1 MKKSKLIHYLDL
13 FSKYSSLTSGTFAA
27 VLIFFMAMLIIV
39 DVTGRSTTGWTTLV
53 ADEVSAFMVVAIVFL
68 GLAHTQHMG
77 RHIEIHI
84 LTRRFSQRTQER
96 LHLITLI
103 LALAIISWLT
113 WITVGPVAADYVKE
127 TKSLGA
133 VPIPMW
139 IPRLFIPLGAGL
151 FGIQL
156 LIEVIKKLTK
166 TDGITKESEELPSI

>member
-27 VLIFFMAMLIIV
+27 VFVFFMALLIIV
-39 DVTGRSTTGWTTLV
+39 DVIGRSTTGWTTLV
-53 ADEVSAFMVVAIVFL
+53 ADEISAYMVVAVVFL
-68 GLAHTQHMG
+68 GLAHTQRMG
-77 RHIEIHI
+77 RHISIHI

-133 VPIPMW
+133 AHIPMW

-151 FGIQL
+151 FGLEL
-156 LIEVIKKLTK
+156 LIEIIKKLKK
-166 TDGITKESEELPSI
+166 TEGITKEPEELPRI